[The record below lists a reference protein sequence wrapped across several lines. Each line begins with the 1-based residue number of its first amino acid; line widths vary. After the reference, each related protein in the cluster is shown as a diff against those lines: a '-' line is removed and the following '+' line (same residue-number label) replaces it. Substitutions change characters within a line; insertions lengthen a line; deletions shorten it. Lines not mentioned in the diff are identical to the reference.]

1 MKYIITGGCGFVG
14 INLALSFSKNVYK
27 DILVIDNLSK
37 KTAVKNLSLLK
48 KAKISFKKID
58 IAKSPIDS
66 SGRRLL
72 LPNQSSICTKNA

>member
-37 KTAVKNLSLLK
+37 KTAVKNLNLLK
-48 KAKISFKKID
+48 KAKISLKID
-58 IAKSPIDS
+58 IAKSPNTIQT
-66 SGRRLL
+66 LIKKQNL
-72 LPNQSSICTKNA
+72 K

>member
-48 KAKISFKKID
+48 KAKISFKKYRHCKITKKNRKID
-58 IAKSPIDS
+58 K
-66 SGRRLL
+66 
-72 LPNQSSICTKNA
+72 KNKT